1 MNETTSFTVTVEEDP
16 ASGDLI
22 LPFPEGLCEK
32 LGWDIDDTL
41 DWEDNGDGSYTLSK
55 KVETEWV
62 LVECVSTFRE
72 RYMVEVP
79 KGKTEWSLDTVTM
92 NEAKEFSQE
101 HLGEQIV
108 SHRVVSKEEAIAICD
123 KDNDYTKSWT
133 EEIKMKNFFTTWKEQ
148 QK

>member
-16 ASGDLI
+16 DSGDLI

-32 LGWDIDDTL
+32 LGWDVDDTL

-108 SHRVVSKEEAIAICD
+108 SHRVVSKEEAIVICD

>member
-1 MNETTSFTVTVEEDP
+1 MKNNFTITLEED
-16 ASGDLI
+16 AETGDLI
-22 LPFPEGLCEK
+22 LPFPDGLCEK
-32 LGWDIDDTL
+32 LGWEINDIL

-55 KVETEWV
+55 KIETEWV

-108 SHRVVSKEEAIAICD
+108 SHRIVSKEEALALCD
-123 KDNDYTKSWT
+123 TDNDYTKSW
-133 EEIKMKNFFTTWKEQ
+133 EEKMKIQTFFTNWKEQ